1 MRQELVSGA
10 PPPPQHAEFRRTFRI
25 VLLRVARILAL
36 LAAGAVAVIA
46 ALVAFGTAAPPPPMP
61 AVDRKAAADAH
72 REPLPPLQTFA
83 ARDSVAL
90 AYRSYLPD
98 RGEAPVVAVLIHG
111 SGGSSANMNILGRAL
126 MAGGVPA
133 FAPDIR
139 GHGASGVR
147 GDIDR
152 VGRLEDDLTDLVAL
166 IRRSYPHAHLVLVG
180 HSSGGGF
187 TLRVAGEPV
196 GGLFSRFVLLAPYLG
211 HAAPTTRP
219 ASGGWVSVYQGRVAG
234 LTVLNALGVRV
245 FDGLPVLAF
254 AREPGRPVRTW
265 SYRLT
270 ANFGPS
276 GGMALGDPKAYR
288 ADAARAPGPVTV
300 VAGSKDESMVADR
313 YVDAFAGVKPPVAV
327 EIVPNVGHMALL
339 SDPAALARVRTAV
352 EAR

>member
-1 MRQELVSGA
+1 MQRV
-10 PPPPQHAEFRRTFRI
+10 RTIAAVR
-25 VLLRVARILAL
+25 RVARVLVLSAG
-36 LAAGAVAVIA
+36 GAVTVMA

-61 AVDRKAAADAH
+61 AVTGKADVDAQ

-83 ARDSVAL
+83 ARDGVAL
-90 AYRSYLPD
+90 AYRSYLPA

-126 MAGGVPA
+126 MADGVPA

-152 VGRLEDDLTDLVAL
+152 VGRLEDDLADLVVL
-166 IRRSYPHAHLVLVG
+166 IRRSYPHARLVLAG

-187 TLRVAGEPV
+187 ALRVAGEPV
-196 GGLFSRFVLLAPYLG
+196 GRPFSRFVLLAPFLG
-211 HAAPTTRP
+211 HAAATTRP
-219 ASGGWVSVYQGRVAG
+219 ASGGWVSVYQGRIVG
-234 LTVLNALGVRV
+234 LTVLNAFGVRV

-254 AREPGRPVRTW
+254 ASVPGRPVRTW

-270 ANFGPS
+270 ANFAPS
-276 GGMALGDPKAYR
+276 GDMALGDPKAYR
-288 ADAARAPGPVTV
+288 ADAARAPGPVTLI
-300 VAGSKDESMVADR
+300 AGAKDESMVADR
-313 YVDAFAGVKPPVAV
+313 YADAFAGVTPPVAV
-327 EIVPNVGHMALL
+327 EIVPNVGHMDLL
-339 SDPAALARVRTAV
+339 SDPAALARILAAV

>member
-1 MRQELVSGA
+1 MVLSRVVRSVALSAGGA
-10 PPPPQHAEFRRTFRI
+10 AT
-25 VLLRVARILAL
+25 VV
-36 LAAGAVAVIA
+36 A

-61 AVDRKAAADAH
+61 AVDGKAAADAR

-83 ARDSVAL
+83 ARDGVAL
-90 AYRSYLPD
+90 AYRSYLPA
-98 RGEAPVVAVLIHG
+98 RGGEAPVVAVLIHG

-126 MAGGVPA
+126 MADGVPA
-133 FAPDIR
+133 FAPDVR

-147 GDIDR
+147 GDIDH
-152 VGRLEDDLTDLVAL
+152 VGQLEDDLADLVAL
-166 IRRSYPHAHLVLVG
+166 VRRSYPHARLVLVG

-187 TLRVAGEPV
+187 ALRAAGEPV
-196 GGLFSRFVLLAPYLG
+196 GRSFGRFVLLAPYLG

-219 ASGGWVSVYQGRVAG
+219 ASGGWVSVYQGRIAG
-234 LTVLNALGVRV
+234 LVMLNMVGVHA

-254 AREPGRPVRTW
+254 AGRPGRPVRTW

-276 GGMALGDPKAYR
+276 GGMAVGDPQAYR

-300 VAGSKDESMVADR
+300 VAGAKDESMVADR
-313 YVDAFAGVKPPVAV
+313 YAAAFAGVKPPVAV
-327 EIVPNVGHMALL
+327 EVLPNVGHMDLL
-339 SDPAALARVRTAV
+339 SDPAALARIRAAV